1 MKIVRTVKVRT
12 IFYRVF
18 FAFTGKIQL
27 RYCFRKALGVVP
39 AMEPE
44 QTDTQRLELYLDEH
58 YMEKLSLASISKQMH
73 IGRTKLCTLANSS
86 PRPGRPGGSF
96 CRRGA

>member
-39 AMEPE
+39 AMERN
-44 QTDTQRLELYLDEH
+44 TLE
-58 YMEKLSLASISKQMH
+58 K
-73 IGRTKLCTLANSS
+73 
-86 PRPGRPGGSF
+86 
-96 CRRGA
+96 

>member
-18 FAFTGKIQL
+18 FAFLRKIQL

-39 AMEPE
+39 AMERN
-44 QTDTQRLELYLDEH
+44 TLE
-58 YMEKLSLASISKQMH
+58 K
-73 IGRTKLCTLANSS
+73 
-86 PRPGRPGGSF
+86 
-96 CRRGA
+96 